1 MRTSASSVRKI
12 FPPAHQTIDK
22 GHGRIETRTLCA
34 SSFLND
40 YLDFPHCGQVF
51 KIIRERTTLTTG
63 KTSSETVYGITSLS
77 AQQADAERLLALSRG
92 HWSIENRSHYVRDM
106 LFDEDRH
113 QLRKGKG
120 PQMMACLRNFAI
132 SLLRLMN
139 FKNITKATREF
150 AARTHLALRLLRL

>member
-1 MRTSASSVRKI
+1 MTSAPSVRKI

-22 GHGRIETRTLCA
+22 EHGRLEIRTLCA
-34 SSFLND
+34 SSFLKD
-40 YLDFPHCGQVF
+40 YLNFPHCGQVF
-51 KIIRERTTLTTG
+51 KIIRERTILTTG
-63 KTSSETVYGITSLS
+63 KTSSETVYGITSLT
-77 AQQADAERLLALSRG
+77 ARQADAERLLTLSRG

-132 SLLRLMN
+132 SLLRMMN

-150 AARTHLALRLLRL
+150 AARTHLTLRLLGL

>member
-1 MRTSASSVRKI
+1 MRKI

-22 GHGRIETRTLCA
+22 EHGRLETRTICA
-34 SSFLND
+34 SSLLND

-51 KIIRERTTLTTG
+51 KIIRQRTILTTG
-63 KTSSETVYGITSLS
+63 KTSSETVYGITSLT
-77 AQQADAERLLALSRG
+77 AQQADAKRLLALSRG

-113 QLRKGKG
+113 QLRKGKS

-139 FKNITKATREF
+139 YKNITKATREF
-150 AARTHLALRLLRL
+150 AARTHLTLRLLRL